1 MCATCGCD
9 AEAGVRVFGPGELT
23 DGDPAPAHPAHSH
36 ASHEHTHDHPHYDPP
51 TDQPGTTAADGH
63 PHPPGSHPADQPHP
77 AAADHHHPHPH
88 PPPPGSHPAD
98 RVGAGGSAGERTVLL
113 QEKVLAKNDSLAAG
127 NRAWLAER
135 GILAVN
141 LMSSPGAGKT
151 TLLERTARDV
161 GTELGLS
168 VIEGDQETTLDAA
181 RIEAAGCAVA
191 QINTGA
197 GCHLDA
203 DMVAR
208 GLRALDPPAG
218 SVLVIEN
225 VGNLVCPALFDLGEA
240 ARVVLSSVTEGA
252 DKPIKYPQMFRGA
265 DLVLLTKVDLLPYVD
280 FDTERHARD
289 LKLISPHAQILPVSA
304 TAGEG
309 LPAWYDWLGQ
319 HPR

>member
-1 MCATCGCD
+1 MCATCGCGV
-9 AEAGVRVFGPGELT
+9 AGVRVFGPGQLGPDGHGHADGRDHDHGT
-23 DGDPAPAHPAHSH
+23 DHAHRHDHGGPAH
-36 ASHEHTHDHPHYDPP
+36 EH
-51 TDQPGTTAADGH
+51 GLDG
-63 PHPPGSHPADQPHP
+63 
-77 AAADHHHPHPH
+77 
-88 PPPPGSHPAD
+88 
-98 RVGAGGSAGERTVLL
+98 RTV
-113 QEKVLAKNDSLAAG
+113 QIQQNILAKNDRLAED
-127 NRAWLAER
+127 NRAWLTAR

-151 TLLERTARDV
+151 TLLERTAREA
-161 GTELGLS
+161 GPGLGLT
-168 VIEGDQETTLDAA
+168 VIEGDQETTLDAS

-203 DMVAR
+203 SMVAR
-208 GLRALDPPAG
+208 GLRTLDPRPG

-252 DKPIKYPQMFRGA
+252 DKPVKYPQMFRGA

-289 LKLISPHAQILPVSA
+289 LRLISPGVQILSLSA
-304 TAGEG
+304 TSGEG
-309 LPAWYDWLGQ
+309 LPAWYAWLGE
-319 HPR
+319 RAR

>member
-9 AEAGVRVFGPGELT
+9 AEAGVRVFGPGDLAHDAT
-23 DGDPAPAHPAHSH
+23 HGDDAHAHPAHEH
-36 ASHEHTHDHPHYDPP
+36 AGHGHDY
-51 TDQPGTTAADGH
+51 
-63 PHPPGSHPADQPHP
+63 
-77 AAADHHHPHPH
+77 PHPH
-88 PPPPGSHPAD
+88 ASQPAD
-98 RVGAGGSAGERTVLL
+98 HTGEGGSAGERTVLL
-113 QEKVLAKNDSLAAG
+113 QEKVLAKNDSLAGG

-161 GTELGLS
+161 GAELGLS

-208 GLRALDPPAG
+208 GLRALDPRAR

-240 ARVVLSSVTEGA
+240 ARVVISSVTEGA
-252 DKPIKYPQMFRGA
+252 DKPVKYPQMFRDA
-265 DLVLLTKVDLLPYVD
+265 DLVLLSKVDLLPYLD
-280 FDTERHARD
+280 FDTERHAAD
-289 LKLISPHAQILPVSA
+289 LKRVSPRAAVLAISS
-304 TAGEG
+304 TTGEG
-309 LPAWYDWLGQ
+309 LPAWYDWLRQ
-319 HPR
+319 RARAT